1 MNVTNYLLRE
11 ESILWSSSV
20 KGTNVKEIVCALKP
34 LFKINNE
41 PIPAYRAS
49 PLEINILDAI
59 KNKEHLPFWY
69 GAMVNANFERVSN
82 KIEKSDQMLSYLKK
96 CELSVGFRFY
106 IFAKK
111 KSFSDDFLVRHW
123 DATKNKTILDS
134 LHMIN
139 SVLPQVSEFGTV
151 TFSSHNLYVHNL
163 QMAAIRLLLT
173 SGVFRWDTKI
183 NSIFVVQ
190 GKLTQTLRTP
200 KLSKLVILARYSSQP
215 KDRNVLLLSWLIN
228 YALYARVLNSSLS
241 EKFIASG
248 EMVEITMDDS
258 IEELQIVEQEYN
270 GQSKIQL
277 RIPTEIKVDI
287 NYRENKLKT
296 PTAEITINPEKLVD
310 ENILDKVRRL
320 IWHDVIELDRKG
332 KIPNDIVRLARAVA
346 ENVPPVKISTEAG
359 KLLESY
365 FYSKE
370 PKEIIRYLGI
380 LLGNVGSTIIFIP
393 IPTVYSIDS
402 HKYESLIGVGIV
414 VQGKIE
420 SEDGDECEYI
430 RNIVTLFF
438 RAFQEAYLGLHWV
451 EVSRRHAMRSAVAA
465 IMGRNMSHNIGSHV
479 LANIVQMEDDSL
491 DKKQAKNLFG
501 FLQQRMD
508 FIAQVST
515 TAPTWTL
522 DMKLG
527 NIIDKFNEQG
537 YLKKFIAKFRG
548 LGSSEINVVLA
559 NRSRDEA
566 KEIAIPTATI
576 GCHAIFSIM
585 ENIIRNAARHG
596 MRNGQESLYLSIDV
610 EDNHWRFYKLTIKD
624 NCENG
629 EKAGELNLKLEDTI
643 IDERG
648 RLKTEAWGIK
658 EKKVLACYLRL
669 IAQEDVD
676 EKYRLFLTN
685 PEISDEPPI
694 IKADSKNG
702 NLTYELFLLKAKKV
716 LVISSKQKRND
727 EFKKAGIDF
736 RNITEFEKMD
746 KEKIIHKFL
755 VVDIR
760 NMNAPLHG

>member
-1 MNVTNYLLRE
+1 V
-11 ESILWSSSV
+11 
-20 KGTNVKEIVCALKP
+20 
-34 LFKINNE
+34 
-41 PIPAYRAS
+41 
-49 PLEINILDAI
+49 
-59 KNKEHLPFWY
+59 
-69 GAMVNANFERVSN
+69 
-82 KIEKSDQMLSYLKK
+82 
-96 CELSVGFRFY
+96 
-106 IFAKK
+106 
-111 KSFSDDFLVRHW
+111 
-123 DATKNKTILDS
+123 
-134 LHMIN
+134 
-139 SVLPQVSEFGTV
+139 
-151 TFSSHNLYVHNL
+151 
-163 QMAAIRLLLT
+163 
-173 SGVFRWDTKI
+173 
-183 NSIFVVQ
+183 
-190 GKLTQTLRTP
+190 
-200 KLSKLVILARYSSQP
+200 
-215 KDRNVLLLSWLIN
+215 
-228 YALYARVLNSSLS
+228 
-241 EKFIASG
+241 
-248 EMVEITMDDS
+248 
-258 IEELQIVEQEYN
+258 
-270 GQSKIQL
+270 
-277 RIPTEIKVDI
+277 
-287 NYRENKLKT
+287 
-296 PTAEITINPEKLVD
+296 VD

-332 KIPNDIVRLARAVA
+332 KISDEIIKLARFVA
-346 ENVPPVKISTEAG
+346 ENVPPVKISTKAG
-359 KLLESY
+359 KFLENY

-370 PKEIIRYLGI
+370 PKDKDIIRYLGV
-380 LLGNVGSTIIFIP
+380 LLGNVGSTIRFIP

-420 SEDGDECEYI
+420 SGDDDDDECEYI
-430 RNIVTLFF
+430 RKILPLFF

-479 LANIVQMEDDSL
+479 LANIVQREDDSL
-491 DKKQAKNLFG
+491 DRKHAKNLFG

-527 NIIDKFNEQG
+527 DIIDKFNKQE

-548 LGSSEINVVLA
+548 LGSSEINVDLA
-559 NRSRDEA
+559 KRSRDEA

-596 MRNGQESLYLSIDV
+596 MRNGQKSLDLSIDV

-624 NCENG
+624 NCKNG
-629 EKAGELNLKLEDTI
+629 EKAGELNSKLEDTI

-648 RLKTEAWGIK
+648 QLKTEAWGMK

-685 PEISDEPPI
+685 PEISDEPPV

-716 LVISSKQKRND
+716 LVISSKQKRNN

-736 RNITEFEKMD
+736 RNISEFEKMD
-746 KEKIIHKFL
+746 KKKIIHKFL
-755 VVDIR
+755 VIDIR
-760 NMNAPLHG
+760 NMNAPTAWIEKNIINGINKLPFRILIVGNISSLSSTLPKNVISWSSFPEIGDSANPDKFYEEIWHKWISSFFRDYQLAVRKNGISVPSNLNVLENNCDYINSPEKYVLLDHKKESDNSTLYSAVACHIPFDTSGGTIYEIIEKTEEEPYLKNQLIEMGATNIAIVDDRIWRTKNKICTVGKYKKKSSKELLTLWKKQGVDIYDVDVAINNFEEFVESFPNEKYQFLIFHQGEIDEIKKRNRNEFEGL